1 MALYNENLP
10 YVNQHGMNLDWILK
24 KLKEVETRVSE
35 METDYT
41 SLLAR
46 MDANDADNIVLH
58 NSLNNI
64 TLRLV
69 NDESLIEGLQNSVTT
84 ITNNITTINNAITQ
98 IEAELE
104 DIDLQALQE
113 LVETNN
119 INSIN
124 RDNALSARISQLERA
139 TLHDVYNYY
148 SDGNMLLFGSDLR
161 NLPDTCKEGGFPK
174 RYGNKMNRHLSVG
187 TSTLRAW
194 KLTSKGFE
202 VDTTNSSYDYY
213 QMGQFPPSLGVVDS
227 VTVTF
232 AVSTGGD
239 ATPSAWYSHTFTGA
253 SEQWTIR
260 SGCVV
265 RFGTFLDGDSSIY
278 TVQFLGTPANWL
290 NIVPSGSCIPF
301 IYVEYGNGSVDTSET
316 AKPKFC
322 SKDRQFFETNEA
334 VIPAP
339 SNFAENINQDVDAF
353 YYDAVGDQVNYK
365 LPTTSNVRVW
375 WFNKMLNGFITIN
388 CKPTSEASGVTQ
400 LDGINENG
408 CYAEYDLNL
417 TDSNIPVIGFN
428 SHFPVFD
435 MIGNK
440 QGEAYLSKGTNDTTM
455 TKVHV
460 KLSSTGFTIEGFT
473 DKYLQIPFSALLQ

>member
-1 MALYNENLP
+1 MALYEENFP
-10 YVNQHGMNLDWILK
+10 FVNAHGMNLDWLLK
-24 KLKEVETRVSE
+24 TVKDHERRISEITLDLTNYNTRITALE
-35 METDYT
+35 
-41 SLLAR
+41 
-46 MDANDADNIVLH
+46 NDCVVLH
-58 NSLNNI
+58 NSLNNL
-64 TLRLV
+64 TLRV
-69 NDESLIEGLQNSVTT
+69 VHDEELIEQLQGLVGTNTT
-84 ITNNITTINNAITQ
+84 NITNITTRVTN
-98 IEAELE
+98 IENELADIDLSELE
-104 DIDLQALQE
+104 D

-124 RDNALSARISQLERA
+124 RDNALSARISQLERG
-139 TLHDVYNYY
+139 TLHDIYNYY

-174 RYGNKMNRHLSVG
+174 RYGNKLNRHLSVG
-187 TSTLRAW
+187 TETVRAW
-194 KLTSKGFE
+194 KLTNKGFE

-232 AVSTGGD
+232 CVSTGGD
-239 ATPSAWYSHTFTGA
+239 ATGTWYSHTFTGS

-265 RFGTFLDGDSSIY
+265 RFGTFLDGDNTVY

-290 NIVPSGSCIPF
+290 NIVPNGSCIPF
-301 IYVEYGNGSVDTSET
+301 IYVEYGTGSVDTSAS
-316 AKPKFC
+316 AKPKFN
-322 SKDRQFFETNEA
+322 SKDRQFFESNTA

-339 SNFAENINQDVDAF
+339 TNFSENKSQDVDAF
-353 YYDAVGDQVNYK
+353 YYDSVGDTVNYK
-365 LPTTSNVRVW
+365 LPTTSNIRVW

-388 CKPTSEASGVTQ
+388 CRPTSEAQGVSQ

-408 CYAEYDLNL
+408 CYAEYDLAL
-417 TDSNIPVIGFN
+417 TNSTIPVIGFN
-428 SHFPVFD
+428 LHFPVYD

-440 QGEAYLSKGTNDTTM
+440 QGEAYLMKGDNDTVM

-460 KLSSTGFTIEGFT
+460 KLSSTGFSIDGATE
-473 DKYLQIPFSALLQ
+473 KYLQIPFSALLQ